1 MNLQGQRGQQEE
13 GSLLTV
19 GPKGVFFFFLEMKKH
34 EGGREKEAAVKQ
46 IKGHIHPNVQ
56 LAVMSNIALCL
67 SLPALQHT

>member
-1 MNLQGQRGQQEE
+1 
-13 GSLLTV
+13 
-19 GPKGVFFFFLEMKKH
+19 MKKH